1 MDRSTHTKYIIAA
14 IAFIIITVAIYFLFI
29 FQKSPPKTKSQET
42 SGEVR
47 ELADLTISD
56 RPYVTL
62 TPTTDGAEIII
73 SIENMS
79 KFDRIEYELTY
90 LADNPQ
96 IVGDKLTRG
105 ATGTDINTKDPKY
118 KKSILLGTASR
129 GVRSPDTGIA
139 DGKLT
144 MHMFVAE
151 EEFLSETEW
160 TLEKIGTSPIT
171 IADKSANFQLEMPTL
186 GKSYWVIIADTVG
199 VPSNPP
205 DFKVADVIL
214 PVYGTF
220 SIAPPFSR
228 GGTLSLKVGSD
239 LSSPQLY
246 TYNHQ
251 DGTWQKLT
259 AVYNS
264 SSGII
269 NADVSNFAT
278 FVVVFSQ

>member
-14 IAFIIITVAIYFLFI
+14 IAFVIITVAIYFLFI

-42 SGEVR
+42 SGEVK
-47 ELADLTISD
+47 ELADLTIAD

-96 IVGDKLTRG
+96 IAGDKLTRG

-144 MHMFVAE
+144 MHMFKQDE
-151 EEFLSETEW
+151 EYQSETAW
-160 TLEKIGTSPIT
+160 TLNHIGLSAST
-171 IADKSANFQLEMPTL
+171 IGDKEGNFSMDVPSL
-186 GKSYWVIIADTVG
+186 GKYFWVIVADTVG
-199 VPSNPP
+199 LPP
-205 DFKVADVIL
+205 NVTDFDGSGAVL

-220 SIAPPFSR
+220 SIAPKFLATA
-228 GGTLSLKVGSD
+228 TLTIKLDGEF
-239 LSSPQLY
+239 LSPELFA
-246 TYNHQ
+246 YNHQ
-251 DGTWQKLT
+251 DGTVEKLQGT
-259 AVYNS
+259 YNAS
-264 SSGII
+264 ANTL
-269 NADVSNFAT
+269 NADVLNFAT
-278 FVVVFSQ
+278 YVVVSSQ